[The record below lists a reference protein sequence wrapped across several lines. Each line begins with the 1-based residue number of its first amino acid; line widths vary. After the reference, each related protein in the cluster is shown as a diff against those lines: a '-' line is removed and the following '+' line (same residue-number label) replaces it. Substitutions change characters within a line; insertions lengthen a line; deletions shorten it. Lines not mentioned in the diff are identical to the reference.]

1 MLARYEIF
9 EMKPV
14 TIASGLM
21 LLTALGCTPTI
32 RLDRPAD
39 TQAEITVADV
49 RSRIYRIA
57 DDSMRGREAGEAGN
71 VQMTSYLAGELA
83 RIGLEPAGENGTF
96 FQTIPMVRRRPDS
109 TSWLTVNDEK
119 LVAFTDFAPLRPTS
133 SLRAGILL
141 SATGAG
147 TIYGGRAGDTTIS
160 LQPDQVAGKI
170 VVLDAPLG
178 ADGKPTPVYGT
189 PTGLSISKFPSAAAV
204 AVAALDLLSANAK
217 ASVRGRGN
225 GLGVYADRSPMAL
238 LISRSVAEKL
248 MGAPLD
254 AIPPGATGRAVSA
267 RIGFRD
273 EPTRAPARNVIAI
286 LRGSDPRLR
295 GQLVA
300 VGAHSDHIAMDARP
314 VDHDSLR
321 AFNRV
326 VRREGRQTALRVPT
340 PDEWARIRA
349 ILDSLRRLNP
359 PRLDS
364 INNGADDDGS
374 GSVAALEIA
383 QSLASGT
390 RPRRSILF
398 VWHTAE
404 EGGLL
409 GSSWFADNPT
419 VPRDSIVAQ
428 LNMDMVGRGPD
439 SLRGA
444 LPRAIQIIGSR
455 RLSTQLGEVVDAVNN
470 ARPTPFRIDYSYDT
484 PRHPYNRYCRSDHYN
499 YARRGI
505 PISYFSRGYHEAYH
519 MVIDEPQYIDFEGLA
534 EVAGFVRDV
543 AVAIANREG
552 KLVVDRPRM
561 NPLAPCLQ

>member
-1 MLARYEIF
+1 MTNRAVVFPLLVMGAISCAR
-9 EMKPV
+9 PV
-14 TIASGLM
+14 RVDPPVA
-21 LLTALGCTPTI
+21 
-32 RLDRPAD
+32 
-39 TQAEITVADV
+39 TQAEITAADV
-49 RSRIYRIA
+49 RQRIYRIA
-57 DDSMRGREAGEAGN
+57 DDSMRGREAGEPGN
-71 VQMTSYLAGELA
+71 VKMTSYLAGELA
-83 RIGLEPAGENGTF
+83 RIGLEPAGDNGTF

-109 TSWLTVNDEK
+109 TSWLIVNGEK
-119 LVAFTDFAPLRPTS
+119 LSVFTEFAPIRPTS

-141 SATGAG
+141 AVTGAG
-147 TIYGGRAGDTTIS
+147 TIYGGRAGDTTVS

-178 ADGKPTPVYGT
+178 NDGKPSATYGT
-189 PTGLSISKFPSAAAV
+189 PTGVAISRFPSAAAV
-204 AVAALDLLSANAK
+204 AVAALDLLSANMK

-225 GLGVYADRSPMAL
+225 GLGSYADRSPTAL
-238 LISRSVAEKL
+238 LVSQAAAEKL
-248 MGAPLD
+248 MGARLD
-254 AIPPGATGRAVSA
+254 GLRPGAPGRSVDG
-267 RIGFRD
+267 RVGFVD

-286 LRGSDPRLR
+286 LRGSDPRLS

-300 VGAHSDHIAMDARP
+300 IGAHSDHIANDARA

-321 AFNRV
+321 AFNQV
-326 VRREGRQTALRVPT
+326 VRPEGRQTTLRVPT
-340 PDEWARIRA
+340 PAELARIRV

-359 PRLDS
+359 PRADS

-383 QSLASGT
+383 QSLAHGP

-439 SLRGA
+439 SLRGT
-444 LPRAIQIIGSR
+444 LPRTIQIIGSR
-455 RLSTQLGEVVDAVNN
+455 RLSTELGDVVEAANN
-470 ARPTPFRIDYSYDT
+470 ARPAPFRIDYSYDT

-519 MVIDEPQYIDFEGLA
+519 MVIDEAQYIDFEGLA
-534 EVAGFVRDV
+534 GVASLVRDA
-543 AVAIANREG
+543 AVAIANRERR
-552 KLVVDRPRM
+552 LVVDKPRM